1 MQNMTRSRAN
11 STDTASAASPIPP
24 PLDVPWSVVT
34 AGKGKH
40 HNKKKQQLIS
50 FNPTFVQPRSATTE
64 SNQALSGQTPPAP
77 VELVVPYMKGVEKGS
92 VFIDITHVKN
102 LNLLREALD
111 AFNKDADTP
120 GGNHGY
126 NDFLGRCEKNRTY
139 LNHVFMET
147 LWAPNT
153 ASYNTIVNE
162 GIMLPDNTFVKG
174 FPSYSADASIV
185 RLTLSG
191 LPFLQLRLL
200 KQSLNA
206 WLARFGKVLDFGL
219 SKKDGFYVG
228 GGYATIAIPSGNP
241 CTQDPCPIDHTHFIP
256 LQRSVSWE
264 EDDGDLR
271 KITLSWDAMPD
282 FCRCCGSS
290 DHCRADCPDRLSWL
304 KCFNCNKTGH
314 EWKHCPR
321 NNIATGSGAPSK
333 TRAVPAVSKK
343 PSRKTPLKVNNSS
356 VTPMIVDTP
365 TKPLTKATDVQAD
378 SITATEVTLVDPIT
392 TKSTGAGTGGDTMMT
407 DAVQPPASPPKNRSQ
422 SPEPHDHKKLLKA
435 TGDTDVAY
443 SRKQQS
449 DRNVSSFDEPAN
461 YHTGTPHPN
470 GPDGQG
476 TATESGNTDQ
486 PPPPNQQ

>member
-1 MQNMTRSRAN
+1 MQNITRSRAN
-11 STDTASAASPIPP
+11 SNDSASAASPTPPP

-34 AGKGKH
+34 AGKGKY

-111 AFNKDADTP
+111 AFNKDADDTP

-126 NDFLGRCEKNRTY
+126 NNFLGCCEKNRTY
-139 LNHVFMET
+139 LNHVIMEET

-200 KQSLNA
+200 KQSLND

-228 GGYATIAIPSGNP
+228 GGYATIAIPSGNR

-256 LQRSVSWE
+256 LQRSVPSWE
-264 EDDGDLR
+264 EDDGDLG

-282 FCRCCGSS
+282 LCRCCGSS
-290 DHCRADCPDRLSWL
+290 DHS
-304 KCFNCNKTGH
+304 
-314 EWKHCPR
+314 
-321 NNIATGSGAPSK
+321 
-333 TRAVPAVSKK
+333 VPAASKK

-356 VTPMIVDTP
+356 VSPMIVDIP
-365 TKPLTKATDVQAD
+365 TKPLAQATDVQGE
-378 SITATEVTLVDPIT
+378 SITASEDILTDPIT
-392 TKSTGAGTGGDTMMT
+392 VKTTGAGTGGDIMMVE
-407 DAVQPPASPPKNRSQ
+407 AVQPPASPPKNRSQ
-422 SPEPHDHKKLLKA
+422 SPEPHDPKKLRKA
-435 TGDTDVAY
+435 SGDTDVAY

-449 DRNVSSFDEPAN
+449 DGNASNFVELAN
-461 YHTGTPHPN
+461 HHTGTSHRD

-476 TATESGNTDQ
+476 TATASGYTDQ
-486 PPPPNQQ
+486 PPSSNQQ